1 MMPQEH
7 TNNIT
12 GRPTTLGANFSSDE
26 VARLVD
32 LRRTVHEHTEY
43 LERVIDQRRLEF
55 ARWLLDHGK
64 LSEASAAR

>member
-1 MMPQEH
+1 MMPHEY
-7 TNNIT
+7 TNNLPG
-12 GRPTTLGANFSSDE
+12 GRTTLSGNFTADE

-32 LRRTVHEHTEY
+32 LRRNVHAHTEY

-64 LSEASAAR
+64 LSEACADL